1 MEAKVSPDMIIMTSQ
16 VTTVLSPQFINF
28 SHSCIGS
35 PLSDLL
41 VLMNTAGEQ
50 AGREDWFLK
59 FVYHETMVKTIK
71 LLGVKVVKYFK
82 VQLEMLISSFQSD
95 IIDFDEL
102 KIEKAKQSQYG
113 YIESAILLNTGAG

>member
-1 MEAKVSPDMIIMTSQ
+1 MEAKVSLLLVINCD
-16 VTTVLSPQFINF
+16 VTAFLSLQFINF

-41 VLMNTAGEQ
+41 VLMNTAGEH
-50 AGREDWFLK
+50 AGRDDWFLK

-82 VQLEMLISSFQSD
+82 VKPAS
-95 IIDFDEL
+95 
-102 KIEKAKQSQYG
+102 
-113 YIESAILLNTGAG
+113 

>member
-1 MEAKVSPDMIIMTSQ
+1 MEAKVSLLLDINCEAVMPQ
-16 VTTVLSPQFINF
+16 HLSLQFINF

-59 FVYHETMVKTIK
+59 FDYHETMVKTIK

-82 VQLEMLISSFQSD
+82 VRMENSD
-95 IIDFDEL
+95 ITFSERHH
-102 KIEKAKQSQYG
+102 
-113 YIESAILLNTGAG
+113 

>member
-1 MEAKVSPDMIIMTSQ
+1 MCHGRPTANNIIFLYNEENIPVEAKVSLLLDINCE
-16 VTTVLSPQFINF
+16 TVMPQHLSLQFINF

-82 VQLEMLISSFQSD
+82 VKLGNVD
-95 IIDFDEL
+95 ITFSERHH
-102 KIEKAKQSQYG
+102 
-113 YIESAILLNTGAG
+113 

>member
-1 MEAKVSPDMIIMTSQ
+1 MEAKVSLDFIIMTSQ
-16 VTTVLSPQFINF
+16 LTTVLSPQFINF
-28 SHSCIGS
+28 SDSCIGS

-41 VLMNTAGEQ
+41 VLMNTAGDQ

-82 VQLEMLISSFQSD
+82 VLPVS
-95 IIDFDEL
+95 
-102 KIEKAKQSQYG
+102 
-113 YIESAILLNTGAG
+113 

>member
-1 MEAKVSPDMIIMTSQ
+1 MSQ
-16 VTTVLSPQFINF
+16 HLSLQFINF

-41 VLMNTAGEQ
+41 VLMNTAGDQ

-82 VQLEMLISSFQSD
+82 VQLEMLISPFQSD

-102 KIEKAKQSQYG
+102 KIEKAS
-113 YIESAILLNTGAG
+113 

>member
-1 MEAKVSPDMIIMTSQ
+1 MMNDGDCDDGNQICFSKHSVLCHGRPTANNIIFLYNEENFPVEAK
-16 VTTVLSPQFINF
+16 FINF

-50 AGREDWFLK
+50 TGREDWFLK

-82 VQLEMLISSFQSD
+82 V
-95 IIDFDEL
+95 
-102 KIEKAKQSQYG
+102 
-113 YIESAILLNTGAG
+113 

>member
-1 MEAKVSPDMIIMTSQ
+1 MMWRHSS
-16 VTTVLSPQFINF
+16 TVLTSQFINF

-35 PLSDLL
+35 PMSDLL

-82 VQLEMLISSFQSD
+82 VKSGS
-95 IIDFDEL
+95 
-102 KIEKAKQSQYG
+102 
-113 YIESAILLNTGAG
+113 

>member
-1 MEAKVSPDMIIMTSQ
+1 
-16 VTTVLSPQFINF
+16 
-28 SHSCIGS
+28 
-35 PLSDLL
+35 
-41 VLMNTAGEQ
+41 MNTAGEQ

-82 VQLEMLISSFQSD
+82 VQLEMLISPFQSD

-102 KIEKAKQSQYG
+102 KKEKAKQSQYG